1 MTLVTRTT
9 ARERLTKSAARSA
22 APYGEAGTK
31 RMKREQAALS
41 DIPRTPSL
49 AQGLGEQA
57 TPSTFL
63 GSSHLVAEGRRSRC
77 KRSTNLLT
85 LASMRTAQDPTM
97 LGSPLGIPL
106 PGTQVTSPNKP

>member
-1 MTLVTRTT
+1 MAFGGYL
-9 ARERLTKSAARSA
+9 RETPVPASFASYQPPHSA
-22 APYGEAGTK
+22 APCAAPNGEAGTK
-31 RMKREQAALS
+31 QMKREQASLS

-63 GSSHLVAEGRRSRC
+63 GSSHLVAEGSRSRC

-85 LASMRTAQDPTM
+85 LARNRTAQAPYYAGLSLT
-97 LGSPLGIPL
+97 
-106 PGTQVTSPNKP
+106 